1 VQLFAGT
8 RLYWPD
14 AASQRGG
21 HPTRRSQDGSVSGTE
36 YTLGPMAGG
45 YLRVDHES

>member
-1 VQLFAGT
+1 MAH
-8 RLYWPD
+8 
-14 AASQRGG
+14 RGDKDT
-21 HPTRRSQDGSVSGTE
+21 PTRRFQDGSVSGTE